1 MSFPSQSWLQ
11 WAAAWN
17 QLDQLE
23 AYVSQ
28 QVPFD
33 QRGAALDA
41 VMALRRALETARP
54 GEGSPLR
61 SGER

>member
-1 MSFPSQSWLQ
+1 MSFPSPSWLQ

-41 VMALRRALETARP
+41 VMALRRALDAAKPDETP
-54 GEGSPLR
+54 PLR
-61 SGER
+61 SRGR